1 LAEYHR
7 IKNNVASRNR
17 FLMSPTKWKKLT
29 NIRGIIP
36 SSGKYSIGTYA
47 SNDIA
52 RKQMILLQKNKSLDN
67 LKKIK

>member
-1 LAEYHR
+1 
-7 IKNNVASRNR
+7 
-17 FLMSPTKWKKLT
+17 MSPTKWKKLT